1 MQIIWLRIFFSVK
14 DFSVLQLAL
23 PPRCYCHCC
32 CMLCALRRVPCVAS
46 LMNGSQSHTRA
57 CLPMFC
63 QWSFRIIAGATCLNL
78 ALSLSPPLSLTLSF
92 LSAFS
97 SYFVAH
103 FYGLLLLHRI
113 MKWILHDIDSP
124 AGSSSFWPPPP
135 PLSAPACCTV
145 AFLITRSLAGAWA
158 CRRGCLRLSW
168 AHRIN
173 RKWLA
178 A

>member
-1 MQIIWLRIFFSVK
+1 
-14 DFSVLQLAL
+14 
-23 PPRCYCHCC
+23 
-32 CMLCALRRVPCVAS
+32 MLCALRRVPCAAS
-46 LMNGSQSHTRA
+46 LMNGSQSHTGA

-63 QWSFRIIAGATCLNL
+63 QWSFRIIAGATCMNP
-78 ALSLSPPLSLTLSF
+78 ALSLAPSLSHSPSF

-124 AGSSSFWPPPP
+124 AGSGSFWPLPP
-135 PLSAPACCTV
+135 PLPASACCTV
-145 AFLITRSLAGAWA
+145 AFLITWSLAGAWA
-158 CRRGCLRLSW
+158 CRRGCLLLSW

-173 RKWLA
+173 RKRLA